1 MKKLLSA
8 VMVLCMMFSIA
19 SCSSNKDDSNI
30 EEQQQATY
38 QVEGTAEEV
47 GDGSL
52 KIKTR
57 ANEDLIFDI
66 SNAAVVTEKDIEKG
80 DDISV
85 LYSGEVKENDTS
97 NVKVVKVVDTGAEVI
112 TLKATVVNIK
122 NDKLTVRSG
131 GKKLT
136 FDINN
141 AEVHYKNGIKKG
153 NIIHIS
159 YSGKIKGTD
168 TSLVTVHEIIDNE
181 MNKERAKHDK
191 NNGKNA
197 VKISKVNET
206 VYATCVVR
214 VRKANSL
221 SSEVVGSLNY
231 GESVKRIGI
240 YDNGWSRI
248 EYNGRVACVSTHY
261 LSTDKPKEKVVS
273 STTKEETKKKT
284 AKKDT
289 KKDNKNNKKKDNTTT
304 GKPASS
310 DTKIIEGTIED
321 ATMNNLIV
329 KVTKGENKGK
339 KVDILTDGVEI
350 HTKNGLIIGNKV
362 KVVYQGSLKN
372 IILIVDNDANIESN
386 SDTADTSEN

>member
-1 MKKLLSA
+1 M
-8 VMVLCMMFSIA
+8 
-19 SCSSNKDDSNI
+19 
-30 EEQQQATY
+30 
-38 QVEGTAEEV
+38 
-47 GDGSL
+47 
-52 KIKTR
+52 
-57 ANEDLIFDI
+57 
-66 SNAAVVTEKDIEKG
+66 
-80 DDISV
+80 
-85 LYSGEVKENDTS
+85 
-97 NVKVVKVVDTGAEVI
+97 
-112 TLKATVVNIK
+112 
-122 NDKLTVRSG
+122 
-131 GKKLT
+131 
-136 FDINN
+136 
-141 AEVHYKNGIKKG
+141 YK
-153 NIIHIS
+153 
-159 YSGKIKGTD
+159 
-168 TSLVTVHEIIDNE
+168 
-181 MNKERAKHDK
+181 RQHDK